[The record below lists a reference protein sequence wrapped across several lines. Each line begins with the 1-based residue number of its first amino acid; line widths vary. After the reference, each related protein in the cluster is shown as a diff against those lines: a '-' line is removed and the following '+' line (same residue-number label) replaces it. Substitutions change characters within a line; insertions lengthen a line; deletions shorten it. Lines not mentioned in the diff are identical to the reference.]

1 MLKEYFNKSVFVK
14 GLDHPFSSNIAPSVD
29 MSSLSEE
36 ELNNIKFGIY
46 RFKDFTY
53 SLNEYD
59 GVITGKVRLFEK
71 NNGRRISDD
80 VSFETFIDFQDTDL
94 IKVDTEV
101 RVDRFIE
108 GDNHELVSV
117 RDGMFPIGYQ
127 DISYE
132 FGISEYFM
140 MTYDGTRVIH
150 YSDNYNGYEV
160 YELNNEYD
168 LMSGLK
174 LNNVIVIKDH
184 DLDKESPLLDEINQM
199 IMDRKEV
206 LQLIR
211 R

>member
-1 MLKEYFNKSVFVK
+1 MLKEYFNKSVFIR
-14 GLDHPFSSNIAPSVD
+14 GLDHPFSSNIAPTVD
-29 MSSLSEE
+29 MSSLREE
-36 ELNNIKFGIY
+36 ELDNIKFGIY
-46 RFKDFTY
+46 KFNDFNY
-53 SLNEYD
+53 MLNNYE
-59 GVITGKVRLFEK
+59 GTITGKVRLFEK

-80 VSFETFIDFQDTDL
+80 VTFETFIDFQDTDL
-94 IKVDTEV
+94 IKVETDV

-108 GDNHELVSV
+108 GENHELASV

-150 YSDNYNGYEV
+150 YSDNYNGFEV
-160 YELNNEYD
+160 YELNTQYD
-168 LMSGLK
+168 LMSGFK
-174 LNNVIVIKDH
+174 LGNVIVIKDH